1 MQGDRLKNIID
12 LKKEGK
18 LTKVTNIIYFD
29 TLTAAELESAKQ
41 VGITIVKYEDAIA
54 EGMNE
59 PKADCDEVTPDTY
72 YTFSYTSGTTGMPK
86 GVMLTHRNFAC
97 NIGAMNAFDPGFT
110 LRDDDVYI
118 SYLPLAHVFERML
131 LMSAMGYMFQ
141 YGFFQGDVLKLKED
155 LAVLRPTIM
164 VSVPRLYN
172 RFFDLM
178 KQKINELTGWK
189 RTITEWGVEKK
200 LANLEAH
207 GTTTHFLYD
216 ALVFNK
222 FKAILGGRVRTMIT
236 GSAPIAKEVLS
247 FLKIAFCCP
256 IHEGYGQT
264 ECGAPAAITWST
276 DPVTGHVGGPFPTL
290 EIKLVDVP
298 DMNYTSEDTDEAG
311 VPMPRGEVCYK
322 GYNNFTGYFRH
333 AEQTNEAIDSDK
345 WVHTGDIG

>member
-1 MQGDRLKNIID
+1 
-12 LKKEGK
+12 
-18 LTKVTNIIYFD
+18 
-29 TLTAAELESAKQ
+29 
-41 VGITIVKYEDAIA
+41 
-54 EGMNE
+54 
-59 PKADCDEVTPDTY
+59 
-72 YTFSYTSGTTGMPK
+72 
-86 GVMLTHRNFAC
+86 
-97 NIGAMNAFDPGFT
+97 
-110 LRDDDVYI
+110 
-118 SYLPLAHVFERML
+118 
-131 LMSAMGYMFQ
+131 
-141 YGFFQGDVLKLKED
+141 
-155 LAVLRPTIM
+155 
-164 VSVPRLYN
+164 
-172 RFFDLM
+172 
-178 KQKINELTGWK
+178 
-189 RTITEWGVEKK
+189 
-200 LANLEAH
+200 
-207 GTTTHFLYD
+207 
-216 ALVFNK
+216 
-222 FKAILGGRVRTMIT
+222 MIT